1 MLYAYCNEINAG
13 NDTET
18 RIFTYIRADYWNVIR
33 IFFIFFFFY
42 FFFISTFS
50 FFIIEFPKIKPNV
63 NKVVLNIYILEAK
76 QKIKL

>member
-1 MLYAYCNEINAG
+1 MKLMQEMILKPGYLLILEQITG
-13 NDTET
+13 MSLE
-18 RIFTYIRADYWNVIR
+18 FSLS
-33 IFFIFFFFY
+33 FFFFY

>member
-1 MLYAYCNEINAG
+1 MKLMQEMILKTGYLLILEQITG
-13 NDTET
+13 MSLE
-18 RIFTYIRADYWNVIR
+18 FSLS
-33 IFFIFFFFY
+33 FFFFY

>member
-1 MLYAYCNEINAG
+1 M
-13 NDTET
+13 
-18 RIFTYIRADYWNVIR
+18 RIVMKLMQEMILKPGYLLILEQITGMSLEFSLS
-33 IFFIFFFFY
+33 FFFFY